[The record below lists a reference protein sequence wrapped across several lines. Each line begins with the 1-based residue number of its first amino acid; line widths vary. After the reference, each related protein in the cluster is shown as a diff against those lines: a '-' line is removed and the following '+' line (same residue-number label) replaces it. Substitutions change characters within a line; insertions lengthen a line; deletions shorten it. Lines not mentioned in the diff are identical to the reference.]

1 MRELLGLPAA
11 DVEIEHDVG
20 TLSALAAKIADPTV
34 RGYVD
39 ETIKCL
45 QVGAL
50 RAAVVFLWT
59 GAMRTLHEAALVKGA
74 AGVNVAIAKHDPKA
88 RAVSKVDDFAYVK
101 DKVFLLAAFDLGLV
115 DKGERD
121 ALQEGLDL
129 RNRCGHPTSYKPGEK
144 KASGFIEDIVGIV
157 FA

>member
-1 MRELLGLPAA
+1 
-11 DVEIEHDVG
+11 
-20 TLSALAAKIADPTV
+20 
-34 RGYVD
+34 
-39 ETIKCL
+39 
-45 QVGAL
+45 
-50 RAAVVFLWT
+50 
-59 GAMRTLHEAALVKGA
+59 MRTLHEAALAKGA
-74 AGVNVAIAKHDPKA
+74 AKVNAAIAKHDPRA

-121 ALQEGLDL
+121 TLQEGLDL